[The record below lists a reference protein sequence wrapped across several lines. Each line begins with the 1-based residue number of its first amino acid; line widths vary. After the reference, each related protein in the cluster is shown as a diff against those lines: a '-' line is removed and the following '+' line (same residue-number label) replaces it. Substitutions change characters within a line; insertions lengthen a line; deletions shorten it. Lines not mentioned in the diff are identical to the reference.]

1 MIDHEKLNLASG
13 ESKFDGF
20 LNIDRADA
28 PGVNAIIDLED
39 FPWPIAS
46 NSAKEVVCNHYIE
59 HIPME
64 TYGRRLI
71 RMIKNSDS
79 WESFQKRVNEV
90 DMEAPSDGLIMFM
103 DELYR
108 ILKPGGTA
116 TFVTPYYQGSIAWQD
131 PTHRRGITEITY
143 KYFDKQWRHNSK
155 LDHYGIKSDFDV
167 KIKGY
172 DFHKDMTFASE
183 DDRKFAMRAY
193 NNVIISMYAVLTK
206 KYVIL

>member
-131 PTHRRGITEITY
+131 PTHRRGITEITFQ
-143 KYFDKQWRHNSK
+143 YFNKQWRVNSK
-155 LDHYGIKSDFDV
+155 LSHYGIKSDFDV
-167 KIKGY
+167 RLKGY
-172 DFHKDMTFASE
+172 DYFPDVKYAS
-183 DDRKFAMRAY
+183 DDEKKWALRTM
-193 NNVIISMYAVLTK
+193 NNVVISMYVVLTK
-206 KYVIL
+206 KYDIL